1 MTADHEPQIGSV
13 VVDYTEIYYSENWKV
28 KAQNG
33 SNLVV
38 LMNCFQVKRVF
49 TKDSLYFS

>member
-38 LMNCFQVKRVF
+38 LTLDQRKSRTTPIF
-49 TKDSLYFS
+49 L